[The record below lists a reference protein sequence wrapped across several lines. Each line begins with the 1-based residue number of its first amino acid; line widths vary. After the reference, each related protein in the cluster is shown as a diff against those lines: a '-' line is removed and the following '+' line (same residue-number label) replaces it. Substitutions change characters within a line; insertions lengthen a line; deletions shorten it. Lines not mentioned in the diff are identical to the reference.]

1 MYYNMKKNKNFS
13 DTDFTAIIHTLQMKS
28 SEALLP
34 EDEIIQKPYVRGFHI
49 SGGKATYRVNPNRY
63 GETISSLANFEETME
78 HIFDEL
84 EINEY
89 QIVRLDV
96 AINSPEPYE
105 RFYKI
110 NNYIKELYSTYLNE
124 NNSYLTM
131 GADLKKRSLKV
142 TNRNFELEIYDKDQE
157 SKGKDPAKTRIEF
170 RYKRLHK
177 NQSPEDVLKSVCRV
191 LDALPNYISEL
202 NKKKIDQ
209 LYAEYLKENE
219 KNYEGRVTSLPSFV
233 SKYADFIYNTDIMNG
248 LYGKCHTGKCKNW
261 LYRYRASGK
270 TLTLYTKGDL
280 VSYLK
285 LIKTAVKNYANGNSI

>member
-1 MYYNMKKNKNFS
+1 MYSNMKNNKDFS
-13 DTDFTAIIHTLQMKS
+13 TTHFSAIIHTLYGKS
-28 SEALLP
+28 SEALLS
-34 EDEIIQKPYVRGFHI
+34 EADILKKPYMKWFHI
-49 SGGKATYRVNPNRY
+49 AGGKAVYTMNPNKY
-63 GETISSLANFEETME
+63 GSTICSLADFTQTME
-78 HIFDEL
+78 HICDEL
-84 EINEY
+84 EISDFN
-89 QIVRLDV
+89 IVRLDV
-96 AINSPEPYE
+96 AINSPVPYE

-110 NNYIKELYSTYLNE
+110 NNYLKELYAAFLNE

-142 TNRNFELEIYDKDQE
+142 TNRDFELEIYDKDQE

-177 NQSPEDVLKSVCRV
+177 NQTPKDVLKSVCKV

-280 VSYLK
+280 VAYLK

>member
-1 MYYNMKKNKNFS
+1 MYTMNPNKYGS
-13 DTDFTAIIHTLQMKS
+13 TICSLADFTQ
-28 SEALLP
+28 
-34 EDEIIQKPYVRGFHI
+34 
-49 SGGKATYRVNPNRY
+49 
-63 GETISSLANFEETME
+63 TME
-78 HIFDEL
+78 HICDEL
-84 EINEY
+84 EISDFN
-89 QIVRLDV
+89 IVRLDV
-96 AINSPEPYE
+96 AINSPVPYE

-110 NNYIKELYSTYLNE
+110 NNYLKELYAAFLNE

-142 TNRNFELEIYDKDQE
+142 TNRDFELEIYDKDQE

-177 NQSPEDVLKSVCRV
+177 NQTPKDVLKSVCKV

-219 KNYEGRVTSLPSFV
+219 KDYEGRVTSLPSFV

-248 LYGKCHTGKCKNW
+248 LYSKCHTGKCKNW
-261 LYRYRASGK
+261 LYRYRAC
-270 TLTLYTKGDL
+270 
-280 VSYLK
+280 
-285 LIKTAVKNYANGNSI
+285 NGIVNL